1 MRLMVME
8 QTSGRKT
15 PWKKYVIFG
24 LFAWFMIILPVA
36 AVSGQVTGIWAQ
48 QTGSVALSSVPYQTT
63 VSLDN
68 RQTGVTPETITGISP
83 GVHTVLLTCPG
94 FLPYSQ
100 QITVQAGS
108 VTRVYAILIPK
119 PQDAPSTGAVTI
131 SSSPT
136 EAIIYIDSQLAGVS
150 PTTIDGIPGGVHH
163 VLLMKQG
170 FANYNA
176 PITVTNG
183 TTTDVYA
190 VLNPVPVTAPPSGSV
205 RIISTPSAAS
215 IYLDNRL
222 IGVTPTTVDGI
233 PGGVHQVLLMK
244 QGFANY
250 NAQITVTNGTTTDVY
265 AVLNPVPVTA
275 PSSGSVRIASTPSA
289 ASVYLDN
296 RLTGV
301 TPETIN
307 GVSPGQHQLLIQK
320 PGYLGVTKTIT
331 ITNGQVTAVTVV
343 LPVNPAIYY

>member
-190 VLNPVPVTAPPSGSV
+190 VLNPVPVTAP
-205 RIISTPSAAS
+205 
-215 IYLDNRL
+215 
-222 IGVTPTTVDGI
+222 
-233 PGGVHQVLLMK
+233 
-244 QGFANY
+244 
-250 NAQITVTNGTTTDVY
+250 
-265 AVLNPVPVTA
+265 
-275 PSSGSVRIASTPSA
+275 SSGSVRIASTPSA